1 MGKGEK
7 VVAYVMLIISA
18 VFVVASFRIVPF
30 QELTVSSSG
39 GYAIFVSI
47 ICLIFALAGVFEK
60 PMEPNSN
67 AGKKVLDPVIVA
79 FFIMLACYIIG
90 IIYIHYV
97 PATLLFLF
105 AASFYLNRTSA
116 RRAIL
121 ISYIS
126 TFMILL
132 VFKYG
137 FSVIMP

>member
-7 VVAYVMLIISA
+7 IVAYVMLIVSL
-18 VFVVASFRIVPF
+18 VFVIASFRIIPIS
-30 QELTVSSSG
+30 ELTVSSSG
-39 GYAIFVSI
+39 GYAIFISF
-47 ICLIFALAGVFEK
+47 ICLIFALAGIFEK
-60 PMEPNSN
+60 PMKPNEN
-67 AGKKVLDPVIVA
+67 AGKNVLDSVIIA
-79 FFIMLACYIIG
+79 FIVMLVCYIIG

-105 AASFYLNRTSA
+105 ASSFYLNRASLK
-116 RRAIL
+116 RAIL